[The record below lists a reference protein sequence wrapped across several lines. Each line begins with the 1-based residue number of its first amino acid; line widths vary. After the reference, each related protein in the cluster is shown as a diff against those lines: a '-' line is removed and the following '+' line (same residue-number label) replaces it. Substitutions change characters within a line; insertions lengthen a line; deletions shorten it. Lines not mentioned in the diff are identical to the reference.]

1 MEIYALNDDFEPV
14 TVDIPY
20 FNLQW
25 NRKYYE
31 AGDFSLQVAA
41 DVYDQSWAYIGT
53 AERPELGIVQKFA
66 YTGER
71 DEFVQLSG
79 FFYEKRLDDRVCYPR
94 YIADKP
100 TTEEACRALMQ
111 RFAADLPVKLA
122 EPNSPMLGDRTQSD
136 FTDDELGTKLYGILE
151 TRELSQRIAYD
162 YASDRLVWSVWQGL
176 DRTQGQS
183 VNTWAVFSSDFG
195 NVEKS
200 EVNRDDSDYKN
211 YAIVAANEND
221 AGVEQTVERIDW
233 TGGGHRRE
241 MVVDMRSTK
250 PDEGQSD
257 ADFRAALRQEAEE
270 KLLDRQ
276 VIEDADVDA
285 GDVGGYMRDYDLGD
299 RCDIIIPRFGLEVEA
314 RIVEVS
320 EVFKAEGHTVTL
332 GFGNKRI
339 SNTARRAGR

>member
-1 MEIYALNDDFEPV
+1 MEIYALNADFEPV

-20 FNLQW
+20 FNLMW
-25 NRKYYE
+25 NRKYYT
-31 AGDFSLQVAA
+31 AGDFSVQIAA
-41 DVYDQSWAYIGT
+41 DVYDPSWAYIGT
-53 AERPELGIVQKFA
+53 EERPELGIVQKVA
-66 YTGER
+66 YTREQS
-71 DEFVQLSG
+71 EFVQLSG

-94 YIADKP
+94 YIADKS

-111 RFAADLPVKLA
+111 KFAADLPVQLA
-122 EPNSPMLGDRTQSD
+122 EPNAPMLGDRTQSD
-136 FTDDELGTKLYGILE
+136 FTDDELGTKLYSILE
-151 TRELSQRIAYD
+151 TRELSQRITYD
-162 YASDRLVWSVWQGL
+162 YENDRLVWSVWQGL

-183 VNTWAVFSSDFG
+183 VNPWAVFSSDFG

-276 VIEDADVDA
+276 VIEDVDVDA
-285 GDVGGYMRDYDLGD
+285 GDDGGYMRDYDLGD
-299 RCDIIIPRFGLEVEA
+299 RCDIIIPRLGIEVEA

-339 SNTARRAGR
+339 SNFRRAAVR